1 VGRNTGALIA
11 HLCSGFTLMLNP
23 PSIEELT
30 LTLAETPVPFTVRL
44 AGVNVIAPANGLA
57 PRNSILTVVPSSV
70 FSRSFPSGP
79 PAIRNAVLVGA
90 PFKVMMTAAVDAP
103 VEWLKATK
111 LRDGRFCFL
120 CPRCGEMLVYVN
132 PRNNLAHNFPLQREP
147 QQYRS
152 AADDGVR
159 LPLRRQ
165 TARTFVGSIRTPT
178 HETPIRRPQITHAR
192 SS

>member
-1 VGRNTGALIA
+1 
-11 HLCSGFTLMLNP
+11 
-23 PSIEELT
+23 LT

-57 PRNSILTVVPSSV
+57 PRNSMLTVVPSSV

-120 CPRCGEMLVYVN
+120 CPRCNEMLAYVN
-132 PRNNLAHNFPLQREP
+132 FRNNLAHCFHCGTNLNNIDLLRTMGFDFP
-147 QQYRS
+147 S
-152 AADDGVR
+152 AVEILERWLNEYERRRTKPPSADR
-159 LPLRRQ
+159 K
-165 TARTFVGSIRTPT
+165 
-178 HETPIRRPQITHAR
+178 
-192 SS
+192 